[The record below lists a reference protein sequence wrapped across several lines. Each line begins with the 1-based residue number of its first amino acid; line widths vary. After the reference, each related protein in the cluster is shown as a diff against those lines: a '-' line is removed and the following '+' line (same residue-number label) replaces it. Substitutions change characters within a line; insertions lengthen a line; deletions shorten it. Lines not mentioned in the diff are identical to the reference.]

1 MTKAVL
7 DDYRTAPIPEK
18 LRLMLEFLE
27 KLTLTPEDL
36 DPKDTVA
43 LRAAGVSESAMREA
57 IYTAVMFNLID
68 RLADTFQ
75 FNLLRPEEY
84 AKQAQILLK
93 RGYVL

>member
-1 MTKAVL
+1 ML

-27 KLTLTPEDL
+27 KLTLNPDEVDA
-36 DPKDTVA
+36 KDTA
-43 LRAAGVSESAMREA
+43 SLRDAGVTEAAMREA
-57 IYTAVMFNLID
+57 IYVTVMFNLID
-68 RLADTFQ
+68 RLADTFG
-75 FNLLRPEEY
+75 FNLLKPEEY